1 MRIIGEFLDDLIV
14 LDFDAASALEFG
26 RLRVALRRQGIT
38 VSPPGLMI
46 ASTALAHDL
55 IVVTDNTRH
64 FAVIPG
70 LRLENWLAP

>member
-1 MRIIGEFLDDLIV
+1 
-14 LDFDAASALEFG
+14 
-26 RLRVALRRQGIT
+26 
-38 VSPPGLMI
+38 MI
-46 ASTALAHDL
+46 ASTALVHDL